1 VLHELNIPRDE
12 NVIVGTE
19 TNDDAGVYRLSEDL
33 ALVQTA
39 DYITPVVDDPFL
51 FGQVAAAN
59 SLSDVYA
66 MGGRP
71 LTVLNLCNF
80 PPQGLENKHLLEI
93 LRGGLSKIVEA
104 GATLLGGHTVKDP
117 ELKYGLS
124 VTGVIDPRQVIRNAT
139 PQVGDKLV
147 LTKKI
152 GTGVLIT
159 GYKQKRI
166 GFDVLERA
174 VQVMATL
181 NKVACETMLAFGPHA
196 CTDITGFGLTGHTLW
211 MVKGARVGITLFVDR
226 IPHFPESIEMIKQD
240 VRTGVTLENKQLVA
254 DYIRVDDGIIHEEE
268 MLMYDPQTSG
278 GLFIAVAPDQA
289 DALVRKLRERG
300 VTDAAV
306 VGEVFASP
314 EPVIRIARSH

>member
-19 TNDDAGVYRLSEDL
+19 TNDDAGVYKLSEEV
-33 ALVQTA
+33 ALVQTV

-80 PPQGLENKHLLEI
+80 PPEGLENKHFLEI
-93 LRGGLSKIVEA
+93 LKGGLSKTIEA
-104 GATLLGGHTVKDP
+104 GAMLLGGHTVKDP

-124 VTGVIDPRQVIRNAT
+124 VTGVIHPRKVVRNAT
-139 PQVGDKLV
+139 PRVGDRLV

-159 GYKQKRI
+159 GFKGKRI

-181 NKVACETMLAFGPHA
+181 NKVAAETMLEFDPHA

-211 MVKGARVGITLFVDR
+211 MVKGANVGITLYVYR
-226 IPHFPESIEMIKQD
+226 VPHFPESIEMIKQG
-240 VRTGVTLENKQLVA
+240 VRTGVTMENKALVA
-254 DYIRVDDGIIHEEE
+254 DYIRLEKGVTPEEE

-278 GLFIAVAPDQA
+278 GLFIAVSADRA
-289 DALVRKLRERG
+289 DALVRKLHDRG
-300 VTDAAV
+300 VADAVV
-306 VGEVFASP
+306 VGEVFESP
-314 EPVIRIARSH
+314 EPLIRIARSR

>member
-1 VLHELNIPRDE
+1 MLHELNIPRDE

-19 TNDDAGVYRLSEDL
+19 TNDDAGVYRISEEL

-59 SLSDVYA
+59 SISDVYA

-71 LTVLNLCNF
+71 LTVMNLCNF
-80 PPQGLENKHLLEI
+80 PPQGIENKHLLEI
-93 LRGGLSKIVEA
+93 LRGGLSKTIEA
-104 GATLLGGHTVKDP
+104 GAVLVGGHTVKDP

-124 VTGVIDPRQVIRNAT
+124 VTGLIDPRKVVRNAT
-139 PQVGDKLV
+139 PRVGDKLV

-159 GYKQKRI
+159 GFKQKRI

-181 NKVACETMLAFGPHA
+181 NKVACETMLEFDPHA
-196 CTDITGFGLTGHTLW
+196 CTDITGFGLSGHILW
-211 MVKGARVGITLFVDR
+211 MVKAAKVGINVFIDR
-226 IPHFPESIEMIKQD
+226 VPHFPETIDMIQQG
-240 VRTGVTLENKQLVA
+240 VRTGVTLDNKGLVA
-254 DYIRVDDGIIHEEE
+254 DNIRLDGSITPAEE

-278 GLFIAVAPDQA
+278 GLFISVSADQA
-289 DALVRKLRERG
+289 DLLVQKLHTRG

-314 EPVIRIARSH
+314 EPVIRVVHSR

>member
-19 TNDDAGVYRLSEDL
+19 TNDDAGVYRLSADL

-80 PPQGLENKHLLEI
+80 PPEGLENKHFLEI
-93 LRGGLSKIVEA
+93 LKGGLSKTVEA
-104 GATLLGGHTVKDP
+104 GAILIGGHTVKDP

-124 VTGVIDPRQVIRNAT
+124 VTGVIDPSKEVRNAT
-139 PQVGDKLV
+139 PRVGDKLV
-147 LTKKI
+147 LTKKV
-152 GTGVLIT
+152 GSGVLIT
-159 GYKQKRI
+159 GFKQKRI

-174 VQVMATL
+174 VQVMTTL
-181 NKVACETMLAFGPHA
+181 NKVAAETMMDFDPHA

-211 MVKGARVGITLFVDR
+211 MVKGANVGITLFVDR
-226 IPHFPESIEMIKQD
+226 VPHFPESLEMIQQG
-240 VRTGVTLENKQLVA
+240 VRTGVTQDNKALVA
-254 DYIRVDDGIIHEEE
+254 DHIRLDQGITPEEE

-278 GLFIAVAPDQA
+278 GLFIAVAA
-289 DALVRKLRERG
+289 DRAEALVQKLHERG
-300 VTDAAV
+300 VSDAAV

-314 EPVIRIARSH
+314 EPVIRIARSR

>member
-1 VLHELNIPRDE
+1 LNIPRDE

-19 TNDDAGVYRLSEDL
+19 TNDDAGVYKLSEDL

-39 DYITPVVDDPFL
+39 DYITPVVDDPLL

-80 PPQGLENKHLLEI
+80 PPEGLENKHI
-93 LRGGLSKIVEA
+93 LDILKGGLLKTIEA

-124 VTGVIDPRQVIRNAT
+124 VTGVVDPRKVVRNAT
-139 PQVGDKLV
+139 PRAGDKLV

-152 GTGVLIT
+152 GTGVLIS
-159 GYKQKRI
+159 GFKGKRI
-166 GFDVLERA
+166 SEEVLDRA
-174 VQVMATL
+174 VQVMVTL
-181 NKVACETMLAFGPHA
+181 NKVASETMLEFDPHA

-211 MVKGARVGITLFVDR
+211 MVKGANVGITLYVDQV
-226 IPHFPESIEMIKQD
+226 PHFPESIQMIKQG
-240 VRTGVTLENKQLVA
+240 VRTGVTMENKALVA
-254 DYIRVDDGIIHEEE
+254 EYLQLDRHITPEEE

-278 GLFIAVAPDQA
+278 GLFIAVSAERA
-289 DALVRKLRERG
+289 DALVRQLRARG
-300 VTDAAV
+300 VEDAAV
-306 VGEVFASP
+306 VGEVFDNP
-314 EPVIRIARSH
+314 EPVIHLAHSR

>member
-1 VLHELNIPRDE
+1 LNIPRDE

-19 TNDDAGVYRLSEDL
+19 TNDDAGVYKLSEDM

-80 PPQGLENKHLLEI
+80 PPEGLENKHFLEI
-93 LRGGLSKIVEA
+93 LKGGLSKTVEA
-104 GATLLGGHTVKDP
+104 GAVLLGGHTVKDP

-124 VTGVIDPRQVIRNAT
+124 VTGVIDPHKVVRNAT
-139 PQVGDKLV
+139 PRVGDKLV

-159 GYKQKRI
+159 GFKGKRI

-181 NKVACETMLAFGPHA
+181 NKVACETMLEFDPHA

-211 MVKGARVGITLFVDR
+211 MVKGANVGITLYADR
-226 IPHFPESIEMIKQD
+226 VPHFPESIDMIKQG
-240 VRTGVTLENKQLVA
+240 VRTGVTLENKALVA
-254 DYIRVDDGIIHEEE
+254 EYLRLDHGITAEEE

-278 GLFIAVAPDQA
+278 GLFISVTA
-289 DALVRKLRERG
+289 DRADTLVRKLRERG
-300 VTDAAV
+300 VADATV
-306 VGEVFASP
+306 VGEVFESP
-314 EPVIRIARSH
+314 EPVIRIAHSR

>member
-1 VLHELNIPRDE
+1 VLHELNIPRDD

-19 TNDDAGVYRLSEDL
+19 TNDDAGVYRLSADL

-80 PPQGLENKHLLEI
+80 PPEGLENKHLLEI
-93 LRGGLSKIVEA
+93 LKGGLSKTVEA

-124 VTGVIDPRQVIRNAT
+124 VTGVIDPRKVVRNAT
-139 PQVGDKLV
+139 PKVGDKLV

-152 GTGVLIT
+152 GSGVLIT
-159 GYKQKRI
+159 GFKQKRI

-181 NKVACETMLAFGPHA
+181 NKVASETMMEFEPHA

-211 MVKGARVGITLFVDR
+211 MVKGANVGITLFVDR
-226 IPHFPESIEMIKQD
+226 VPHFPESLDMIRQG
-240 VRTGVTLENKQLVA
+240 VRTGVTLENKALVT
-254 DYIRVDDGIIHEEE
+254 DFVRLDTGVKPDQE

-278 GLFIAVAPDQA
+278 GLFISVAA
-289 DALVRKLRERG
+289 DRAEALVQKLHERG
-300 VTDAAV
+300 VADAAV
-306 VGEVFASP
+306 VGEVFQSP
-314 EPVIRIARSH
+314 EPVIRIACS

>member
-19 TNDDAGVYRLSEDL
+19 TNDDAGVYKLSEDM

-80 PPQGLENKHLLEI
+80 PPEGLENKHLLEI
-93 LRGGLSKIVEA
+93 LKGGLSKTIEA
-104 GATLLGGHTVKDP
+104 GAILLGGHTVKDP

-124 VTGVIDPRQVIRNAT
+124 VTGVIDPRKVVRNAT
-139 PQVGDKLV
+139 PRVGDKLV

-159 GYKQKRI
+159 GFKGKRI

-174 VQVMATL
+174 VQVMTTL
-181 NKVACETMLAFGPHA
+181 NKVACETMLEFDPHA

-211 MVKGARVGITLFVDR
+211 MVKGANVGITLYVDR
-226 IPHFPESIEMIKQD
+226 VPHFPESLVMIKQG
-240 VRTGVTLENKQLVA
+240 VRTGVTGDNKALVA
-254 DYIRVDDGIIHEEE
+254 DYIRVDDGISPEEE

-278 GLFIAVAPDQA
+278 GLFIAVAADRA
-289 DALVRKLRERG
+289 DALVQKLHERG
-300 VTDAAV
+300 VADAAV
-306 VGEVFASP
+306 VGEVFDSP
-314 EPVIRIARSH
+314 EPVIRITRHR

>member
-1 VLHELNIPRDE
+1 LNIPRDE

-19 TNDDAGVYRLSEDL
+19 TNDDAGVYKLSEDM

-80 PPQGLENKHLLEI
+80 PPEGLENKHFLEI
-93 LRGGLSKIVEA
+93 LKGGLSKTVEA
-104 GATLLGGHTVKDP
+104 GAVLLGGHTVKDP

-124 VTGVIDPRQVIRNAT
+124 VTGVIDPRKVVRNAT
-139 PQVGDKLV
+139 PRVGDKLV

-159 GYKQKRI
+159 GFKGKRI

-181 NKVACETMLAFGPHA
+181 NKVACETMLEFDPHA

-211 MVKGARVGITLFVDR
+211 MVKGANVGITVYADR
-226 IPHFPESIEMIKQD
+226 VPHFPESIEMIKQG
-240 VRTGVTLENKQLVA
+240 VRTGVTLENKALVA
-254 DYIRVDDGIIHEEE
+254 EYLRLDHGITAEEE

-278 GLFIAVAPDQA
+278 GLFISVAADRA
-289 DALVRKLRERG
+289 DALVRKLHERG
-300 VTDAAV
+300 VADATV
-306 VGEVFASP
+306 VGEVFESP
-314 EPVIRIARSH
+314 EPVIHIAHSR

>member
-1 VLHELNIPRDE
+1 
-12 NVIVGTE
+12 
-19 TNDDAGVYRLSEDL
+19 
-33 ALVQTA
+33 VQTA

-80 PPQGLENKHLLEI
+80 PPEGLENKHFLEI
-93 LRGGLSKIVEA
+93 LKGGLSKTVEA
-104 GATLLGGHTVKDP
+104 GATLIGGHTVKDP

-124 VTGVIDPRQVIRNAT
+124 VTGVIDPRKVVRNAT
-139 PQVGDKLV
+139 PRVGDKLV

-159 GYKQKRI
+159 GFKQKRI

-181 NKVACETMLAFGPHA
+181 NKVAAETMMDFDPHA

-211 MVKGARVGITLFVDR
+211 MVKGANVGITLFVDR
-226 IPHFPESIEMIKQD
+226 VPHFPESLEMIRQG
-240 VRTGVTLENKQLVA
+240 VRTGVTQDNKALVA
-254 DYIRVDDGIIHEEE
+254 DYVRLDQGVSAEEE

-278 GLFIAVAPDQA
+278 GLFIAVAA
-289 DALVRKLRERG
+289 DRAEALVQKLHARG
-300 VTDAAV
+300 VSDAAV

-314 EPVIRIARSH
+314 EPVMRITCSR

>member
-1 VLHELNIPRDE
+1 VLRELNIPRDE

-19 TNDDAGVYRLSEDL
+19 TNDDAGVYRLSEDM

-80 PPQGLENKHLLEI
+80 PPEGLENKHLLEI
-93 LRGGLSKIVEA
+93 LKGGLSKTVEA

-124 VTGVIDPRQVIRNAT
+124 VTGVIDPRKVVRNAT
-139 PQVGDKLV
+139 PRVGDKLV

-152 GTGVLIT
+152 GSGVLIT
-159 GYKQKRI
+159 GFKQKRI

-181 NKVACETMLAFGPHA
+181 NKVACETMMAFDPHA

-211 MVKGARVGITLFVDR
+211 MVKGANVGITLYVDR
-226 IPHFPESIEMIKQD
+226 VPHFPESIEMIKQG
-240 VRTGVTLENKQLVA
+240 VRTGVTLENKALVA
-254 DYIRVDDGIIHEEE
+254 DFIRLDASVTPEEE

-278 GLFIAVAPDQA
+278 GLFIAVAAERA
-289 DALVRKLRERG
+289 DTLVQKLHERG

-306 VGEVFASP
+306 VGEVFQGP
-314 EPVIRIARSH
+314 EPLIRIAHSR

>member
-1 VLHELNIPRDE
+1 MLHELNIPRDE

-19 TNDDAGVYRLSEDL
+19 TNDDAGVYKLSSEL

-80 PPQGLENKHLLEI
+80 PPEGLENKHLLEI
-93 LRGGLSKIVEA
+93 LKGGLSKTVEA
-104 GATLLGGHTVKDP
+104 GAMLLGGHTVKDP

-124 VTGVIDPRQVIRNAT
+124 VTGVIDPRKVVRNAT
-139 PQVGDKLV
+139 PRVGDKLV

-152 GTGVLIT
+152 GSGVLIT

-166 GFDVLERA
+166 GFDVLDRA

-181 NKVACETMLAFGPHA
+181 NKVAAETMMDFDPHA

-211 MVKGARVGITLFVDR
+211 MVKGRMWASRSMWTACR
-226 IPHFPESIEMIKQD
+226 IFLK
-240 VRTGVTLENKQLVA
+240 
-254 DYIRVDDGIIHEEE
+254 
-268 MLMYDPQTSG
+268 
-278 GLFIAVAPDQA
+278 
-289 DALVRKLRERG
+289 
-300 VTDAAV
+300 
-306 VGEVFASP
+306 AS
-314 EPVIRIARSH
+314 R

>member
-1 VLHELNIPRDE
+1 MLHELNIPRDE

-181 NKVACETMLAFGPHA
+181 NKVACETMLAFDPHA

-254 DYIRVDDGIIHEEE
+254 DYLRLDDGIIPEEE

-314 EPVIRIARSH
+314 EPVIRIARSR

>member
-1 VLHELNIPRDE
+1 LNIPRDE

-19 TNDDAGVYRLSEDL
+19 TNDDAGVYRISADL

-80 PPQGLENKHLLEI
+80 PPEGLENKHFLEI
-93 LRGGLSKIVEA
+93 LKGGLSKTIEA

-124 VTGVIDPRQVIRNAT
+124 VTGVIDPRRVVRNAT
-139 PQVGDKLV
+139 PRVGDKLV
-147 LTKKI
+147 LTKKV
-152 GTGVLIT
+152 GSGVLIT
-159 GYKQKRI
+159 GFKQKRI

-181 NKVACETMLAFGPHA
+181 NKVAAETMMDFDPHA

-211 MVKGARVGITLFVDR
+211 MVKGATVGITLFVDR
-226 IPHFPESIEMIKQD
+226 VPHFPESLEMIRQG
-240 VRTGVTLENKQLVA
+240 VRTGVTLENKALVA
-254 DYIRVDDGIIHEEE
+254 DHIQIDAGITPEEE

-278 GLFIAVAPDQA
+278 GLFIAVAADRA
-289 DALVRKLRERG
+289 DALVQKLHERG
-300 VTDAAV
+300 VSDAVV
-306 VGEVFASP
+306 VGEVFASS
-314 EPVIRIARSH
+314 EPVIRIARGS

>member
-1 VLHELNIPRDE
+1 LNIPRDE

-19 TNDDAGVYRLSEDL
+19 TNDDAGVYKLSEEM

-51 FGQVAAAN
+51 YGQVAAAN

-80 PPQGLENKHLLEI
+80 PPEGLENKHFLDI
-93 LRGGLSKIVEA
+93 LKGGLSKTVEA
-104 GATLLGGHTVKDP
+104 GAILLGGHTVKDP

-124 VTGVIDPRQVIRNAT
+124 VTGVIDPRKVVRNAT
-139 PQVGDKLV
+139 PRVGDRLI

-159 GYKQKRI
+159 GFKGKRI

-181 NKVACETMLAFGPHA
+181 NKVACETMLEFDPHA

-211 MVKGARVGITLFVDR
+211 MVKGANVGITLYTDQV
-226 IPHFPESIEMIKQD
+226 PHFPESIEMIKQG
-240 VRTGVTLENKQLVA
+240 VRTGVTLENKALVA
-254 DYIRVDDGIIHEEE
+254 EYIRLDRGISPEEE

-278 GLFIAVAPDQA
+278 GLFIAVTA
-289 DALVRKLRERG
+289 DRAESLVRKLHDRG
-300 VTDAAV
+300 VPDAAV
-306 VGEVFASP
+306 VGEVFESP
-314 EPVIRIARSH
+314 EPVIRLAHSR

>member
-1 VLHELNIPRDE
+1 VLHELNIPRDA

-19 TNDDAGVYRLSEDL
+19 TNDDAGVYRLSEDM

-51 FGQVAAAN
+51 YGQVAAAN

-80 PPQGLENKHLLEI
+80 PPEGLENKHFLEI
-93 LRGGLSKIVEA
+93 LKGGLSKTIEA

-124 VTGVIDPRQVIRNAT
+124 VTGVIDPRKVVRNAT
-139 PQVGDKLV
+139 PRVGDKLV

-159 GYKQKRI
+159 GFKGKRI

-174 VQVMATL
+174 VQVMTTL
-181 NKVACETMLAFGPHA
+181 NKVACETMLEFDPHA

-211 MVKGARVGITLFVDR
+211 MVKGANVGITIYVDR
-226 IPHFPESIEMIKQD
+226 VPHFPESIEMIKQG
-240 VRTGVTLENKQLVA
+240 VRTGVTADNKALVA
-254 DYIRVDDGIIHEEE
+254 DYIRLDDGISSEEE

-278 GLFIAVAPDQA
+278 GLFIAVAA
-289 DALVRKLRERG
+289 DCAEALVRKLHERG
-300 VTDAAV
+300 VADAAV
-306 VGEVFASP
+306 VGEVFDSP
-314 EPVIRIARSH
+314 EPQIRIARNR

>member
-19 TNDDAGVYRLSEDL
+19 TNDDAGVYRLSEDM

-71 LTVLNLCNF
+71 LTVLKMCNF
-80 PPQGLENKHLLEI
+80 PPEGVENKQHLEI
-93 LRGGLSKIVEA
+93 HKGGLSKTVEA

-124 VTGVIDPRQVIRNAT
+124 VTGVIDPRKVVRNAT
-139 PQVGDKLV
+139 PRVGDKLV

-152 GTGVLIT
+152 GSGVLIT
-159 GYKQKRI
+159 GFKQKRI

-181 NKVACETMLAFGPHA
+181 NKVACETMMAFDPHA

-211 MVKGARVGITLFVDR
+211 MVTGANVGITLYVDR
-226 IPHFPESIEMIKQD
+226 VPHFPESIEMIKQG
-240 VRTGVTLENKQLVA
+240 VRTGVTLENKALVA
-254 DYIRVDDGIIHEEE
+254 DFIRLDASVTPEEE

-278 GLFIAVAPDQA
+278 GLFIAVAAERA
-289 DALVRKLRERG
+289 DTLVQKLHERG

-306 VGEVFASP
+306 VGEVFQGP
-314 EPVIRIARSH
+314 EPLIRIAHSR

>member
-1 VLHELNIPRDE
+1 MLHELNIPRDE

-19 TNDDAGVYRLSEDL
+19 TNDDAGVYRLSADL

-80 PPQGLENKHLLEI
+80 PPEGLENKHFLEI
-93 LRGGLSKIVEA
+93 LKGGLSKTVEA
-104 GATLLGGHTVKDP
+104 GATLIGGHTVKDP

-124 VTGVIDPRQVIRNAT
+124 VTGVIDPRKVVRNAT
-139 PQVGDKLV
+139 PRVGDKLV
-147 LTKKI
+147 LTKKV
-152 GTGVLIT
+152 GSGVLIT
-159 GYKQKRI
+159 GFKQKRI

-174 VQVMATL
+174 VQVMTTL
-181 NKVACETMLAFGPHA
+181 NKVAAETMMDFDPHA

-211 MVKGARVGITLFVDR
+211 MVKGANVGITLFVDR
-226 IPHFPESIEMIKQD
+226 VPHFPESLEMIQQG
-240 VRTGVTLENKQLVA
+240 VRTGVTQDNKALVA
-254 DYIRVDDGIIHEEE
+254 DFIRLDQGITPEEE

-278 GLFIAVAPDQA
+278 GLFIAVAA
-289 DALVRKLRERG
+289 DRAEALVQKLHERG
-300 VTDAAV
+300 VSDAVV

-314 EPVIRIARSH
+314 EPVIRIARSR

>member
-1 VLHELNIPRDE
+1 MLHELNIPRDE

-19 TNDDAGVYRLSEDL
+19 TNDDAGVYRLSEDM

-80 PPQGLENKHLLEI
+80 PPEGLENKHFLEI
-93 LRGGLSKIVEA
+93 LKGGLSKTVEA

-124 VTGVIDPRQVIRNAT
+124 VTGVIDPRKVVRNAT
-139 PQVGDKLV
+139 PRVGDRLV

-152 GTGVLIT
+152 GSGVLIT
-159 GYKQKRI
+159 GFKQKRI

-181 NKVACETMLAFGPHA
+181 NKVACETMMAFDPHA

-211 MVKGARVGITLFVDR
+211 MVKGANVGITLYVDR
-226 IPHFPESIEMIKQD
+226 VPHFPESIEMIKQG
-240 VRTGVTLENKQLVA
+240 VRTGVTLENKALVA
-254 DYIRVDDGIIHEEE
+254 DFIRLDAGVTPEEE
-268 MLMYDPQTSG
+268 MLVYDPQTSG
-278 GLFIAVAPDQA
+278 GLFIAVAADQA
-289 DALVRKLRERG
+289 DALVQKLRERG
-300 VTDAAV
+300 VSDATV
-306 VGEVFASP
+306 VGEVFQSP
-314 EPVIRIARSH
+314 EPVIRIAHSR

>member
-19 TNDDAGVYRLSEDL
+19 TNDDAGVYKLSEEM

-59 SLSDVYA
+59 SLSDIYA

-80 PPQGLENKHLLEI
+80 PPEGLENKHLLEI
-93 LRGGLSKIVEA
+93 LKGGLSKTIEA
-104 GATLLGGHTVKDP
+104 GAILLGGHTVKDP

-124 VTGVIDPRQVIRNAT
+124 VTGVIDPRKVVRNAT
-139 PQVGDKLV
+139 PRVGDKLV

-159 GYKQKRI
+159 GFKGKRI

-174 VQVMATL
+174 VQVMTTL
-181 NKVACETMLAFGPHA
+181 NKVACETMLEFDPHA

-211 MVKGARVGITLFVDR
+211 MVKGANVGITLYVDR
-226 IPHFPESIEMIKQD
+226 VPHFPESIEMIKQG
-240 VRTGVTLENKQLVA
+240 VRTGVTLDNKALVA
-254 DYIRVDDGIIHEEE
+254 DYIRLDGGISPEEE

-278 GLFIAVAPDQA
+278 GLFISVAADRA
-289 DALVRKLRERG
+289 DALVQKLHERG
-300 VTDAAV
+300 IADATV
-306 VGEVFASP
+306 VGEVFQSP
-314 EPVIRIARSH
+314 EPVIRIARSR

>member
-19 TNDDAGVYRLSEDL
+19 TNDDAGVYKLSEDM

-51 FGQVAAAN
+51 YGQVAAAN

-80 PPQGLENKHLLEI
+80 PPEGLENKHFLEI
-93 LRGGLSKIVEA
+93 LKGGLSKTIEA

-124 VTGVIDPRQVIRNAT
+124 VTGVIDPRKVVRNAT
-139 PQVGDKLV
+139 PRVGDKLV

-152 GTGVLIT
+152 GSGVLIT
-159 GYKQKRI
+159 GFKQKRI

-181 NKVACETMLAFGPHA
+181 NKVAAETMMAFDPHA

-211 MVKGARVGITLFVDR
+211 MVKGANVGITLYVDR
-226 IPHFPESIEMIKQD
+226 VPHFPESIEMIKQG
-240 VRTGVTLENKQLVA
+240 VRTGVTLENKALVA
-254 DYIRVDDGIIHEEE
+254 DFIRLDASVTSEEE

-278 GLFIAVAPDQA
+278 GLFIAVAADRA
-289 DALVRKLRERG
+289 DALVQKLQVRG
-300 VTDAAV
+300 VTDAV
-306 VGEVFASP
+306 VAGEVFQSP
-314 EPVIRIARSH
+314 EPVIRIAHSR

>member
-1 VLHELNIPRDE
+1 VLHELHIPRDA

-19 TNDDAGVYRLSEDL
+19 TNDDAGVYRLTDDL

-80 PPQGLENKHLLEI
+80 PPQGIDNKHLLEI
-93 LRGGLSKIVEA
+93 LRGGLSKTLEA
-104 GATLLGGHTVKDP
+104 GAMLIGGHTVKDP

-124 VTGVIDPRQVIRNAT
+124 VTGVIHPAKVIRNST
-139 PQVGDKLV
+139 PRVGDKLV

-166 GFDVLERA
+166 GDEVLERA

-181 NKVACETMLAFGPHA
+181 NKVAAETMLEFEPHA

-211 MVKGARVGITLFVDR
+211 MAKGGRVGITLFVDR
-226 IPHFPESIEMIKQD
+226 IPHFPESLDMIKQG
-240 VRTGVTLENKQLVA
+240 VRTGVTLENKALVA
-254 DYIRVDDGIIHEEE
+254 EYLQLDDGIAPEEE

-278 GLFIAVAPDQA
+278 GLFIAVAPDRA
-289 DALVRKLRERG
+289 EALVQKLHERG
-300 VTDAAV
+300 VSDAAV

-314 EPVIRIARSH
+314 EPVIRLARSR

>member
-1 VLHELNIPRDE
+1 MLHELHIPRDD

-19 TNDDAGVYRLSEDL
+19 TNDDAGVYRLSEEL

-93 LRGGLSKIVEA
+93 LRGGLSKTVEA
-104 GATLLGGHTVKDP
+104 GAILLGGHTVKDP

-124 VTGVIDPRQVIRNAT
+124 VTGLIDPRKVVRNAGLR
-139 PQVGDKLV
+139 VGDKVV

-159 GYKQKRI
+159 GFKQKRI

-181 NKVACETMLAFGPHA
+181 NKVACETMLEFDPHA
-196 CTDITGFGLTGHTLW
+196 CTDITGFGLTGHVLW
-211 MVKGARVGITLFVDR
+211 MVKAAKAGITLFADR
-226 IPHFPESIEMIKQD
+226 VPHFPESLEMIKQG
-240 VRTGVTLENKQLVA
+240 VRTGVTQENKQLVA
-254 DYIRVDDGIIHEEE
+254 DYIRVDASISPEVE

-278 GLFIAVAPDQA
+278 GLFIGVAPDRA
-289 DALVRKLRERG
+289 DALVQKLHERG

-306 VGEVFASP
+306 VGEVFQNP
-314 EPVIRIARSH
+314 EPVIRIAQSR

>member
-1 VLHELNIPRDE
+1 MLHELNIPRDE

-19 TNDDAGVYRLSEDL
+19 TNDDAGVYKLSEDM

-80 PPQGLENKHLLEI
+80 PPEGLENKHLLEI
-93 LRGGLSKIVEA
+93 LKGGLSKTIEA
-104 GATLLGGHTVKDP
+104 GAMLLGGHTVKDP

-124 VTGVIDPRQVIRNAT
+124 VTGVVDPRKVVRNAT
-139 PQVGDKLV
+139 PRVGDKLV

-152 GTGVLIT
+152 GTGVLIS
-159 GYKQKRI
+159 GFKGKRI

-181 NKVACETMLAFGPHA
+181 NKVACETMLEFDPHA

-211 MVKGARVGITLFVDR
+211 MVKGANVGITLYADR
-226 IPHFPESIEMIKQD
+226 VPHFPESIEMIKQG
-240 VRTGVTLENKQLVA
+240 VRTGVTLENKALVA
-254 DYIRVDDGIIHEEE
+254 EYIRLDHDITPEEE

-278 GLFIAVAPDQA
+278 GLFIAVMADRA

-300 VTDAAV
+300 VADATV
-306 VGEVFASP
+306 VGDVYDSP
-314 EPVIRIARSH
+314 EPEIRIAHSR

>member
-1 VLHELNIPRDE
+1 VLRELNIPRDE

-19 TNDDAGVYRLSEDL
+19 TNDDAGVYRLSEDM

-80 PPQGLENKHLLEI
+80 PPEGLENKHLLEI
-93 LRGGLSKIVEA
+93 LKGGLSKTVEA

-124 VTGVIDPRQVIRNAT
+124 VTGVIDPRKVVRNAT
-139 PQVGDKLV
+139 PRVGDKLV

-152 GTGVLIT
+152 GSGVLIT
-159 GYKQKRI
+159 GFKQKRI

-181 NKVACETMLAFGPHA
+181 NKVACETMMAFDPHA

-211 MVKGARVGITLFVDR
+211 MVKGANVGITLYVDR
-226 IPHFPESIEMIKQD
+226 VPHFPESIEMIKQG
-240 VRTGVTLENKQLVA
+240 VRTGVTLENKALVA
-254 DYIRVDDGIIHEEE
+254 DFIRLDASVTPEEE

-278 GLFIAVAPDQA
+278 GLFIAVAAERA
-289 DALVRKLRERG
+289 DTLVQKLHECG

-306 VGEVFASP
+306 VGEVFQGP
-314 EPVIRIARSH
+314 EPLIRIAHSR

>member
-1 VLHELNIPRDE
+1 
-12 NVIVGTE
+12 
-19 TNDDAGVYRLSEDL
+19 
-33 ALVQTA
+33 VQTA

-80 PPQGLENKHLLEI
+80 PPEGLENKHFLEI
-93 LRGGLSKIVEA
+93 LKGGLSKTVEA
-104 GATLLGGHTVKDP
+104 GATLIGGHTVKDP

-124 VTGVIDPRQVIRNAT
+124 VTGVIDPRKVVRNAT
-139 PQVGDKLV
+139 PRVGDKLV

-159 GYKQKRI
+159 GFKQKRI

-181 NKVACETMLAFGPHA
+181 NKVAAETMMDFDPHA

-211 MVKGARVGITLFVDR
+211 MVKGANVGITLFVDR
-226 IPHFPESIEMIKQD
+226 VPHFPESLEMIRQG
-240 VRTGVTLENKQLVA
+240 VRTGVTQDNKALVA
-254 DYIRVDDGIIHEEE
+254 DYIRLDQGVSAEEE

-278 GLFIAVAPDQA
+278 GLFIAVAA
-289 DALVRKLRERG
+289 DRAEALVQKLHARG
-300 VTDAAV
+300 VSDAAV

-314 EPVIRIARSH
+314 EPVMRITRSR

>member
-1 VLHELNIPRDE
+1 
-12 NVIVGTE
+12 
-19 TNDDAGVYRLSEDL
+19 
-33 ALVQTA
+33 
-39 DYITPVVDDPFL
+39 VVDDPFL

-80 PPQGLENKHLLEI
+80 PPEGLENKHFLEI
-93 LRGGLSKIVEA
+93 LKGGLSKTVEA

-124 VTGVIDPRQVIRNAT
+124 VTGVIDPRKVVRNAT
-139 PQVGDKLV
+139 PRVGDRLV

-152 GTGVLIT
+152 GSGVLIT
-159 GYKQKRI
+159 GFKQKRI

-181 NKVACETMLAFGPHA
+181 NKVACETMMAFDPHA

-211 MVKGARVGITLFVDR
+211 MVKGANVGITLYVDR
-226 IPHFPESIEMIKQD
+226 VPHFPESIEMIKQG
-240 VRTGVTLENKQLVA
+240 VRTGVTLENKALVA
-254 DYIRVDDGIIHEEE
+254 DFIRLDAGVTPEEE
-268 MLMYDPQTSG
+268 MLVYDPQTSG
-278 GLFIAVAPDQA
+278 GLFIAVAADQA
-289 DALVRKLRERG
+289 DALVQKLRERG
-300 VTDAAV
+300 VSDATV
-306 VGEVFASP
+306 VGEVFQSP
-314 EPVIRIARSH
+314 EPVIRIAHSR

>member
-1 VLHELNIPRDE
+1 MLHELHIPRDD

-19 TNDDAGVYRLSEDL
+19 TNDDAGVYRISEDL

-80 PPQGLENKHLLEI
+80 PPKGLENKHLLEI
-93 LRGGLSKIVEA
+93 LRGGLSKTTEA
-104 GATLLGGHTVKDP
+104 GAILIGGHTVKDP

-124 VTGVIDPRQVIRNAT
+124 VTGLIDPRKVVRNST
-139 PQVGDKLV
+139 VRVGDHLV

-159 GYKQKRI
+159 GFKQKRI

-174 VQVMATL
+174 VQMMATL
-181 NKVACETMLAFGPHA
+181 NKVACETMLEFDPHA
-196 CTDITGFGLTGHTLW
+196 CTDITGFGLTGHALW
-211 MVKGARVGITLFVDR
+211 MVRAAKVGIRLYVDR
-226 IPHFPESIEMIKQD
+226 VPHFPESIEMIEQG
-240 VRTGVTLENKQLVA
+240 VRTGVTLDNKGLVA
-254 DYIRVDDGIIHEEE
+254 DNIRVDGGVKPAEE

-278 GLFIAVAPDQA
+278 GLFISVAPEHA
-289 DALVRKLRERG
+289 EALVQQLQARG

-314 EPVIRIARSH
+314 EPVLEITRSR

>member
-1 VLHELNIPRDE
+1 VLRELNIPRDE

-19 TNDDAGVYRLSEDL
+19 TNDDAGVYKISEDM

-80 PPQGLENKHLLEI
+80 PPEGLENKHLLEI
-93 LRGGLSKIVEA
+93 LKGGLSKTIEA

-124 VTGVIDPRQVIRNAT
+124 VTGVIDPRKVVRNAT
-139 PQVGDKLV
+139 PRVGDKLV

-159 GYKQKRI
+159 GFKGKRI

-174 VQVMATL
+174 VQVMVTL
-181 NKVACETMLAFGPHA
+181 NKAACETMLEFEPHA

-211 MVKGARVGITLFVDR
+211 MVKGANVGITLYADR
-226 IPHFPESIEMIKQD
+226 VPHFPESIEMIKQG
-240 VRTGVTLENKQLVA
+240 VRTGVTLENKALVA
-254 DYIRVDDGIIHEEE
+254 EYLRLDHGITPEEE

-278 GLFIAVAPDQA
+278 GLFISVAA
-289 DALVRKLRERG
+289 DRAEALVRKLHERG
-300 VTDAAV
+300 VADATV
-306 VGEVFASP
+306 VGEVFESP
-314 EPVIRIARSH
+314 DPVIRIAHSR

>member
-1 VLHELNIPRDE
+1 M
-12 NVIVGTE
+12 
-19 TNDDAGVYRLSEDL
+19 
-33 ALVQTA
+33 QTV

-80 PPQGLENKHLLEI
+80 PPEGLENKHLLEI
-93 LRGGLSKIVEA
+93 LKGGLSKTIEA

-124 VTGVIDPRQVIRNAT
+124 VTGVIDPRKVVRNAT
-139 PQVGDKLV
+139 PRVGDKLV
-147 LTKKI
+147 LTKKV
-152 GTGVLIT
+152 GSGVLIT
-159 GYKQKRI
+159 GFKQKRI

-174 VQVMATL
+174 VQMMVTL
-181 NKVACETMLAFGPHA
+181 NKVAAETMMDFDPHA

-211 MVKGARVGITLFVDR
+211 MVKGANVGITLFVDR
-226 IPHFPESIEMIKQD
+226 VPHFPESLEMIRQG
-240 VRTGVTLENKQLVA
+240 VRTGVTQDNKALVA
-254 DYIRVDDGIIHEEE
+254 DQIRIDQGITAEEE

-278 GLFIAVAPDQA
+278 GLFIAVAA
-289 DALVRKLRERG
+289 DRAEALVQKLHERG
-300 VTDAAV
+300 VSDAVV

-314 EPVIRIARSH
+314 EPVIRLARSR

>member
-1 VLHELNIPRDE
+1 VLHELNIPRDA

-19 TNDDAGVYRLSEDL
+19 TNDDAGVYQLSEDL

-80 PPQGLENKHLLEI
+80 PPEGLENKHFLEI
-93 LRGGLSKIVEA
+93 LKGGLSKTIEA
-104 GATLLGGHTVKDP
+104 GAMLLGGHTVKDP

-124 VTGVIDPRQVIRNAT
+124 VTGVIDPRKVVRNAT
-139 PQVGDKLV
+139 PRVGDKLV

-152 GTGVLIT
+152 GTGVLIS
-159 GYKQKRI
+159 GYKGKRI
-166 GFDVLERA
+166 SDEVLDRA
-174 VQVMATL
+174 VQVMVTL
-181 NKVACETMLAFGPHA
+181 NKIAAETMLEFDPHA
-196 CTDITGFGLTGHTLW
+196 CTDITGFGLSGHTLW
-211 MVKGARVGITLFVDR
+211 MVKGANVGITLYADR
-226 IPHFPESIEMIKQD
+226 VPYFPESIDMIKQG
-240 VRTGVTLENKQLVA
+240 VRTGVTLENKALVA
-254 DYIRVDDGIIHEEE
+254 EYLQLDHDITPEEE

-278 GLFIAVAPDQA
+278 GLFIAVAPERA
-289 DALVRKLRERG
+289 EALVHQLHERG
-300 VTDAAV
+300 VEDAAV
-306 VGEVFASP
+306 VGEVFDNP
-314 EPVIRIARSH
+314 EPVIRLAHSR

>member
-19 TNDDAGVYRLSEDL
+19 TNDDAGVYKLSEDM

-80 PPQGLENKHLLEI
+80 PPEGLENKHFLEI
-93 LRGGLSKIVEA
+93 LKGGLSKTIEA
-104 GATLLGGHTVKDP
+104 GAMLLGGHTVKDP

-124 VTGVIDPRQVIRNAT
+124 VTGVIDPRKVVRNAT
-139 PQVGDKLV
+139 PRVGDKLV

-159 GYKQKRI
+159 GFKGKRI

-181 NKVACETMLAFGPHA
+181 NKVAAETMLEFDPHA

-211 MVKGARVGITLFVDR
+211 MVKGANVGITLYVDR
-226 IPHFPESIEMIKQD
+226 VPHFPESIEMIKQG
-240 VRTGVTLENKQLVA
+240 VRTGVTLENKALVA
-254 DYIRVDDGIIHEEE
+254 EYIRLDKGISPEEE

-278 GLFIAVAPDQA
+278 GLFIAVTADRA
-289 DALVRKLRERG
+289 DALVQRLHERG
-300 VTDAAV
+300 VADAAV
-306 VGEVFASP
+306 VGEVFESP
-314 EPVIRIARSH
+314 EPVIHIARSR

>member
-1 VLHELNIPRDE
+1 
-12 NVIVGTE
+12 
-19 TNDDAGVYRLSEDL
+19 
-33 ALVQTA
+33 VQTA

-80 PPQGLENKHLLEI
+80 PPDGLENKHFLEI
-93 LRGGLSKIVEA
+93 LKGGLSKTVEA
-104 GATLLGGHTVKDP
+104 GATLIGGHTVKDP

-124 VTGVIDPRQVIRNAT
+124 VTGVIDPRKVVRNAT
-139 PQVGDKLV
+139 PRVGDKLV

-159 GYKQKRI
+159 GFKQKRI

-181 NKVACETMLAFGPHA
+181 NKVAAETMMDFDPHA

-211 MVKGARVGITLFVDR
+211 MVKGANVGITLFVDR
-226 IPHFPESIEMIKQD
+226 VPHFPESLEMIRQG
-240 VRTGVTLENKQLVA
+240 VRTGVTQDNKALVA
-254 DYIRVDDGIIHEEE
+254 DYIRLDHGVSAEEE
-268 MLMYDPQTSG
+268 MLMYDPQISG
-278 GLFIAVAPDQA
+278 GLFIAVAA
-289 DALVRKLRERG
+289 DRAEALVHKLHERG
-300 VTDAAV
+300 VSDAAV

-314 EPVIRIARSH
+314 EPVIRVAHSR

>member
-1 VLHELNIPRDE
+1 MLHELNIPRDE

-33 ALVQTA
+33 ALVQTV

-59 SLSDVYA
+59 SISDVYA

-71 LTVLNLCNF
+71 LTVMNLCNF
-80 PPQGLENKHLLEI
+80 PPQGIENKHLLEI
-93 LRGGLSKIVEA
+93 LRGGLSKTIEA
-104 GATLLGGHTVKDP
+104 GAVLIGGHTVKDP

-124 VTGVIDPRQVIRNAT
+124 VTGLIDPRKVVRNAT
-139 PQVGDKLV
+139 PRVGDKLV

-159 GYKQKRI
+159 GFKQKRI

-181 NKVACETMLAFGPHA
+181 NKVACETMLEFDPHA
-196 CTDITGFGLTGHTLW
+196 CTDITGFGLSGHILW
-211 MVKGARVGITLFVDR
+211 MVKAAKVGINVFIDR
-226 IPHFPESIEMIKQD
+226 VPHFPETIEMIQQG
-240 VRTGVTLENKQLVA
+240 VRTGVTLENKGLVA
-254 DYIRVDDGIIHEEE
+254 DNIRLDASITPAEE

-278 GLFIAVAPDQA
+278 GLFISVSADRA
-289 DALVRKLRERG
+289 DALVQKLQTRG

-314 EPVIRIARSH
+314 EPVIRVVHSR

>member
-1 VLHELNIPRDE
+1 MLHELNIPRDE

-19 TNDDAGVYRLSEDL
+19 TNDDAGVYRLSQDM

-80 PPQGLENKHLLEI
+80 PPQGLENKYLLEI
-93 LRGGLSKIVEA
+93 LKGGLSKTVEA

-124 VTGVIDPRQVIRNAT
+124 VSGVIDPRRVIRNAT
-139 PQVGDKLV
+139 PRVGDKLV

-159 GYKQKRI
+159 GFKQKRI

-181 NKVACETMLAFGPHA
+181 NKVACETMLEFDPHA

-211 MVKGARVGITLFVDR
+211 MVKGARVGISLFVDR
-226 IPHFPESIEMIKQD
+226 IPHFPESIEMIKQG

-254 DYIRVDDGIIHEEE
+254 DCICLDDGITSEEE

-289 DALVRKLRERG
+289 DGLVRKLHERG
-300 VTDAAV
+300 MTDAAV
-306 VGEVFASP
+306 VGEVFEAP
-314 EPVIRIARSH
+314 EPVIRLARSR

>member
-19 TNDDAGVYRLSEDL
+19 TNDDAGVYRLSEDM

-80 PPQGLENKHLLEI
+80 PPEGLENKHFLEI
-93 LRGGLSKIVEA
+93 LKGGLSKTVEA

-124 VTGVIDPRQVIRNAT
+124 VTGVIDPRKVVRNAT
-139 PQVGDKLV
+139 PRVGDRLV

-152 GTGVLIT
+152 GSGVLIT
-159 GYKQKRI
+159 GFKQKRI
-166 GFDVLERA
+166 GFDVRERA

-181 NKVACETMLAFGPHA
+181 NKVACETMMAFDPHA

-211 MVKGARVGITLFVDR
+211 MVKGANVGITLYVDR
-226 IPHFPESIEMIKQD
+226 VPHFPESIEMIKQG
-240 VRTGVTLENKQLVA
+240 VRTGVTLENKALVA
-254 DYIRVDDGIIHEEE
+254 DFIRLDAGVTPEEE
-268 MLMYDPQTSG
+268 MLVYDPQTSG
-278 GLFIAVAPDQA
+278 GLFIAVAADQA
-289 DALVRKLRERG
+289 DALVQKLRERG
-300 VTDAAV
+300 VSDATV
-306 VGEVFASP
+306 VGEVFQSP
-314 EPVIRIARSH
+314 EPVIRIAHSR

>member
-1 VLHELNIPRDE
+1 MLHELNIPRDE

-19 TNDDAGVYRLSEDL
+19 TNDDAGVYRISEEL

-59 SLSDVYA
+59 SISDVYA

-71 LTVLNLCNF
+71 LTVMNLCNF
-80 PPQGLENKHLLEI
+80 PPQGIENKHLLEI
-93 LRGGLSKIVEA
+93 LRGGLSKTIEA
-104 GATLLGGHTVKDP
+104 GAVLVGGHTVKDP

-124 VTGVIDPRQVIRNAT
+124 VTGLIDPRKVVRNAT
-139 PQVGDKLV
+139 PRVGDKLV

-159 GYKQKRI
+159 GFKQKRI

-181 NKVACETMLAFGPHA
+181 NKVACETMLEFDPHA
-196 CTDITGFGLTGHTLW
+196 CTDITGFGLSGHILW
-211 MVKGARVGITLFVDR
+211 MVKAAKVGINVFIDR
-226 IPHFPESIEMIKQD
+226 VPHFPETIDMIQQG
-240 VRTGVTLENKQLVA
+240 VRTGVTLDNKGLVA
-254 DYIRVDDGIIHEEE
+254 DNIRLDGSITPAEE

-278 GLFIAVAPDQA
+278 GLFISVSADQA
-289 DALVRKLRERG
+289 DALVQKLHTRG

-314 EPVIRIARSH
+314 EPVIRVVHSR

>member
-1 VLHELNIPRDE
+1 MLHELNIPRDE

-19 TNDDAGVYRLSEDL
+19 TNDDAGVYRLSEEL

-59 SLSDVYA
+59 SISDVYA

-71 LTVLNLCNF
+71 LTVMNLCNF
-80 PPQGLENKHLLEI
+80 PPQGIENKHLLEI
-93 LRGGLSKIVEA
+93 LRGGLSKTIEA
-104 GATLLGGHTVKDP
+104 GAVLVGGHTVKDP
-117 ELKYGLS
+117 EPKYGLS
-124 VTGVIDPRQVIRNAT
+124 VTGLIDPRKVVRNAT
-139 PQVGDKLV
+139 PRVGDKLV

-159 GYKQKRI
+159 GFKQKRI

-181 NKVACETMLAFGPHA
+181 NKVACETMLEFDPHA
-196 CTDITGFGLTGHTLW
+196 CTDITGFGLSGHILW
-211 MVKGARVGITLFVDR
+211 MVKAAKVGINVFIDR
-226 IPHFPESIEMIKQD
+226 VPHFPETIDMIQQG
-240 VRTGVTLENKQLVA
+240 VRTGVTLDNKGLVA
-254 DYIRVDDGIIHEEE
+254 DNIRLDGSITPAEE

-278 GLFIAVAPDQA
+278 GLFISVSADQA
-289 DALVRKLRERG
+289 DALVQKLHTRG

-314 EPVIRIARSH
+314 EPVIRVVHSR